1 MAGLNPRQEEAC
13 SYTEGPLLILAG
25 AGSGKTRV
33 ITHRISYLIDEMSVN
48 PYNILAITFT
58 NKAARE
64 MRDRVDALVEYGSE
78 SIWVSTFHSM
88 CVRILRRFNERLG
101 GKNSFTI
108 YDADDQ
114 KAAVKEVLRL
124 LSLDEKQYPVRGM
137 VAAISKAKEEFLSP
151 AEYEEKALTFREQ
164 NIAKVYR
171 EYQKR
176 LHSNNAKDFDDL
188 INHTI
193 DLFMQHPDVLELYQ
207 ERFRYIMVDEYQDTN
222 HSQFV
227 LVKMLAAKYRNL
239 CVVGDDDQS
248 IYKFRGA
255 NIYNILNF
263 EEEYPDA
270 KVVRLEQNYRSTQN
284 ILNAA
289 NAVIANNEGRKD
301 KSLWTENPEGEKV
314 CFTQYE
320 DDRGEAVGVT
330 KKIFELMQGGAALSD
345 IAILYR
351 TNAQSRLL
359 EEQMIRENLPY
370 QLVGGTNFYARKEI
384 RDMVAYLK
392 VISNP
397 ADDISLVRIIT
408 EPARGIGGTTVN
420 RMRDIAGERGSSLY
434 DVLLDVNEYPA
445 LSRAAAK
452 VTAFAELMENFRRK
466 AEEGSITAL
475 YQDILTMTEYKARLE
490 QEKTDESRSRLEN
503 LQELVNKIRDYEL
516 HAEQPNLVELLEEIS
531 LVADT
536 DTEDNATDRLTMM
549 TLHSAKGLEFPN
561 VFMVG
566 MEERL
571 FPSGLSL
578 DSDDP
583 DATEEE
589 RRLCYVG
596 ITRAMK
602 QLFLSAASRRMVN
615 GVTQYPAVSRFVDEI
630 PENLLKKEG
639 TRAAGYG
646 GSGYGGSGYGG
657 SGSSNGFGRGSY
669 GGDRYYDEWQ
679 GTTFRPKAS
688 SGIGGSKGYGSS
700 GSGRGYGNAGGGNAK
715 IQKGVPQAA
724 VIDYTVGDTVKHI
737 KFGRGV
743 VKEMIKGGNDYE
755 VTVDFE
761 VAGEKR
767 MFASL
772 AKLKKV

>member
-33 ITHRISYLIDEMSVN
+33 ITHRIAYLIEEKGVN

-58 NKAARE
+58 NKAAGE
-64 MRDRVDALVEYGSE
+64 MRERVDSIVGFGAE

-88 CVRILRRFNERLG
+88 CVRILRRFHERLG

-108 YDADDQ
+108 YDSDDQ

-137 VAAISKAKEEFLSP
+137 LAKISKAKEEFLSP
-151 AEYEEKALTFREQ
+151 EEYDRQAAGNFRDQ
-164 NIAKVYR
+164 NIAKIYR

-176 LHSNNAKDFDDL
+176 LRSNNALDFDDL
-188 INHTI
+188 ICRTI

-222 HSQFV
+222 HAQFV

-270 KVVRLEQNYRSTQN
+270 KVVKLEQNYRSTAT

-289 NAVIANNEGRKD
+289 NGVIANNEGRKD
-301 KSLWTENPEGEKV
+301 KSLWTENEEGEKIL
-314 CFTQYE
+314 FTRYE
-320 DDRGEAVGVT
+320 DDRGEAVGVCR
-330 KKIFELMQGGAALSD
+330 KIFELLQDGGSLEEMAV
-345 IAILYR
+345 LYR
-351 TNAQSRLL
+351 TNAQSRVL
-359 EEQMIRENLPY
+359 EEQMIRENIPY

-384 RDMVAYLK
+384 RDLVGYLK
-392 VISNP
+392 CIANP
-397 ADDISLVRIIT
+397 ADDISLSRIINV
-408 EPARGIGGTTVN
+408 PRRGIGDTTVSKL
-420 RMRDIAGERGSSLY
+420 RDFAFENEMSLY
-434 DVLLDVNEYPA
+434 DAILDAELVPGV
-445 LSRAAAK
+445 SRAAGK
-452 VTAFAELMENFRRK
+452 LKEFIDLMQSFRDTAARGDL
-466 AEEGSITAL
+466 SLL
-475 YQDILTMTEYKARLE
+475 YQDILSKTGYRKELE
-490 QEKTDESRSRLEN
+490 AERTDESRSRLEN
-503 LQELVNKIRDYEL
+503 LQELGNKISEYEL
-516 HAEQPNLVELLEEIS
+516 RAENPGLTELLEEIS

-536 DTEDNATDRLTMM
+536 DSIDEGSSRLTMM
-549 TLHSAKGLEFPN
+549 TLHSAKGLEFPY

-571 FPSGLSL
+571 FPSGMSL

-583 DATEEE
+583 DAEEEE

-596 ITRAMK
+596 ITRAK
-602 QLFLSAASRRMVN
+602 KRLFLSAASRRMVN
-615 GVTQYPAVSRFVDEI
+615 GQITYPAISRFIDEI
-630 PENLLKKEG
+630 PKNLLLRQGRQAEGEGEPSVRYKDEQNYGGFRSMGFGTG
-639 TRAAGYG
+639 TRSRDY
-646 GSGYGGSGYGG
+646 
-657 SGSSNGFGRGSY
+657 
-669 GGDRYYDEWQ
+669 GDRYYDEWQ
-679 GTTFRPKAS
+679 GSTFRKKESHAGSAAYRPKPAL
-688 SGIGGSKGYGSS
+688 
-700 GSGRGYGNAGGGNAK
+700 
-715 IQKGVPQAA
+715 QKGVSEAPP
-724 VIDYTVGDTVKHI
+724 IDYQVGDTVKHI

-743 VKEMIKGGNDYE
+743 VTEMVRGGNDFE
-755 VTVDFE
+755 VTVHFDA
-761 VAGEKR
+761 AGEKR

-772 AKLKKV
+772 AKLRKI

>member
-33 ITHRISYLIDEMSVN
+33 ITHRIAYLIEEKGVN

-58 NKAARE
+58 NKAADE
-64 MRDRVDALVEYGSE
+64 MRGRVDSIVGTGAE

-88 CVRILRRFNERLG
+88 CVKILRRFHERLG

-124 LSLDEKQYPVRGM
+124 LSLDEKQYPVKGM
-137 VAAISKAKEEFLSP
+137 MARISKAKEEFLSP
-151 AEYEEKALTFREQ
+151 EEFDRQAVSFRDQ

-176 LHSNNAKDFDDL
+176 LRSNNALDFDDL
-188 INHTI
+188 ICRTI

-222 HSQFV
+222 HAQFV

-270 KVVRLEQNYRSTQN
+270 KVVKLEQNYRSTSN

-289 NAVIANNEGRKD
+289 NGVIANNEGRKD
-301 KSLWTENPEGEKV
+301 KSLWTENEEGEKLY
-314 CFTQYE
+314 FTRYE
-320 DDRGEAVGVT
+320 DDRGEAVGVCRQ
-330 KKIFELMQGGAALSD
+330 IFELLQDGGSLDEMAV
-345 IAILYR
+345 LYR
-351 TNAQSRLL
+351 TNAQSRVL
-359 EEQMIRENLPY
+359 EEQLIRENIPY
-370 QLVGGTNFYARKEI
+370 QLVGGTNFYARREI
-384 RDMVAYLK
+384 RDLVGYLK
-392 VISNP
+392 CIANP
-397 ADDISLVRIIT
+397 ADDISLSRIINV
-408 EPARGIGGTTVN
+408 PRRGIGDTTVTKL
-420 RMRDIAGERGSSLY
+420 RDFAAAQNISLY
-434 DVLLDVNEYPA
+434 DTILDAELVPGIN
-445 LSRAAAK
+445 RAAGK
-452 VTAFAELMENFRRK
+452 LKEFIDLMQSFRDTAARGDLSM
-466 AEEGSITAL
+466 L
-475 YQDILTMTEYKARLE
+475 YEDILSGTGYRKELQAE
-490 QEKTDESRSRLEN
+490 HTDEARSRLEN
-503 LQELVNKIRDYEL
+503 LQELGNKISEYEL
-516 HAEQPNLVELLEEIS
+516 HAQEPSLTELLEEIS

-536 DTEDNATDRLTMM
+536 DSMDEGGSRLTMM
-549 TLHSAKGLEFPN
+549 TLHSAKGLEFPY

-571 FPSGLSL
+571 FPSGMAL
-578 DSDDP
+578 DSEDP
-583 DATEEE
+583 DAEEEE

-596 ITRAMK
+596 ITRAK
-602 QLFLSAASRRMVN
+602 NRLFLSAAGRRMVN
-615 GVTQYPAVSRFVDEI
+615 GQITYPAVSRFIDEI
-630 PENLLKKEG
+630 PKNLLRRFGRQEDPEDAG
-639 TRAAGYG
+639 ADAYGGNFGYG
-646 GSGYGGSGYGG
+646 ASRS
-657 SGSSNGFGRGSY
+657 

-679 GTTFRPKAS
+679 GSTFRRKSEKP
-688 SGIGGSKGYGSS
+688 GVGYS
-700 GSGRGYGNAGGGNAK
+700 GNAYHTKPAIK
-715 IQKGVPQAA
+715 KGIPDAPP
-724 VIDYTVGDTVKHI
+724 IDYTVGDTVKHI

-743 VKEMIKGGNDYE
+743 VTEMIRGGSDYE
-755 VTVDFE
+755 VTVQFE
-761 VAGEKR
+761 GAGEKR

-772 AKLKKV
+772 AKLKKI

>member
-1 MAGLNPRQEEAC
+1 MQHLRQNWARHLLSNMAGLNPKQEEAC

-33 ITHRISYLIDEMSVN
+33 ITHRIAYLISEKEVN

-58 NKAARE
+58 NKAAGE
-64 MRDRVDALVEYGSE
+64 MRERVDSIVGFGAE

-88 CVRILRRFNERLG
+88 CVRILRRFYDRLG

-124 LSLDEKQYPVRGM
+124 LSFDEKQYPIRAM
-137 VAAISKAKEEFLSP
+137 IAAISKAKESFLSP
-151 AEYEEKALTFREQ
+151 DEYDRQAAGNYRDQ
-164 NIAKVYR
+164 NIAKIYR

-176 LHSNNAKDFDDL
+176 LRSNNALDFDDL
-188 INHTI
+188 ICRTI

-222 HSQFV
+222 HAQFV

-270 KVVRLEQNYRSTQN
+270 KVVKLEQNYRSTSN

-289 NAVIANNEGRKD
+289 NGVIANNEGRKD

-314 CFTQYE
+314 LFTRYE
-320 DDRGEAVGVT
+320 DDRGEAVGVC
-330 KKIFELMQGGAALSD
+330 KRIFELMKEGRGLSEM
-345 IAILYR
+345 AVLYR
-351 TNAQSRLL
+351 TNAQSRVL
-359 EEQMIRENLPY
+359 EEQMIREDIPY

-384 RDMVAYLK
+384 RDMVGYLK
-392 VISNP
+392 CIANP
-397 ADDISLVRIIT
+397 ADDISLSRIINV
-408 EPARGIGGTTVN
+408 PRRGIGDTTVTK
-420 RMRDIAGERGSSLY
+420 MRDFAAEQGMSLY
-434 DVLLDVNEYPA
+434 DVVVDAGVVPGLG
-445 LSRAAAK
+445 RAASK
-452 VTAFAELMENFRRK
+452 LEAFAELMQGFRRV
-466 AEEGSITAL
+466 AEDGAL
-475 YQDILTMTEYKARLE
+475 SVLYADILQKTGYREELE
-490 QEKTDESRSRLEN
+490 KENTDEARSRLEN
-503 LQELVNKIRDYEL
+503 LRELSNKISDYEL
-516 HAEQPNLVELLEEIS
+516 HAEQPSLTELLEEIS

-536 DTEDNATDRLTMM
+536 EEREDGSERITMM
-549 TLHSAKGLEFPN
+549 TLHSAKGLEFPY

-571 FPSGLSL
+571 FPSGMSL

-583 DATEEE
+583 DAEEEE

-596 ITRAMK
+596 ITRAK
-602 QLFLSAASRRMVN
+602 EQLFLSAASRRMVN
-615 GVTQYPAVSRFVDEI
+615 GNITYPEVSRFIGEI
-630 PENLLKKEG
+630 PENLIRMEGKKDSN
-639 TRAAGYG
+639 RGY
-646 GSGYGGSGYGG
+646 SGE
-657 SGSSNGFGRGSY
+657 
-669 GGDRYYDEWQ
+669 RYYDEWQ
-679 GTTFRPKAS
+679 GSTFRPKP
-688 SGIGGSKGYGSS
+688 SGAGRKSYLRTQAGGSL
-700 GSGRGYGNAGGGNAK
+700 
-715 IQKGVPQAA
+715 QKGMPQQTI
-724 VIDYTVGDTVKHI
+724 IDYTVGDTVKHI

-743 VKEMIKGGNDYE
+743 VTEMTKGGSDYE
-755 VTVDFE
+755 VTVRFDT
-761 VAGEKR
+761 AGEKR

-772 AKLKKV
+772 AKLRKV